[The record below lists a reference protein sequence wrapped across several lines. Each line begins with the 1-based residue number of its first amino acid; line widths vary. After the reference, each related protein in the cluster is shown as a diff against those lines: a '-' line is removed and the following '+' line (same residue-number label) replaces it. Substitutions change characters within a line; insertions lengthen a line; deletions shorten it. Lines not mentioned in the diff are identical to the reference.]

1 MASMSITI
9 TILSAGVVV
18 LVLRGSMRSDDVAGF
33 RHALLRML
41 RDRPRE
47 VHLDLS
53 GVLDVEPSAAAAIAV
68 AALEAER
75 AGTVV
80 RVVHASPPV
89 RLRMT
94 TAGAAE
100 LLR

>member
-1 MASMSITI
+1 MSITV

-18 LVLRGSMRSDDVAGF
+18 LVLRGGMRGADVDTL
-33 RHALLRML
+33 RDALHRVL

-53 GVLDVEPSAAAAIAV
+53 GVVDVEPSAAAAVTA

-75 AGTVV
+75 TGTMV

-89 RLRMT
+89 RQRMT
-94 TAGAAE
+94 TAGADG

>member
-1 MASMSITI
+1 MSITI

-18 LVLRGSMRSDDVAGF
+18 LVLRGSMRGDDIGAF
-33 RHALLRML
+33 RDALHRVL
-41 RDRPRE
+41 RDRPRQ

-53 GVLDVEPSAAAAIAV
+53 AIVDVEPSAAAAITT

-75 AGTVV
+75 TGTMV

-89 RLRMT
+89 RQRMT
-94 TAGAAE
+94 TAGADE

>member
-1 MASMSITI
+1 MASMSITM

-18 LVLRGSMRSDDVAGF
+18 LVLRGGIRADDIGRF
-33 RHALLRML
+33 REALHRVL
-41 RDRPRE
+41 RDQPRE

-53 GVLDVEPSAAAAIAV
+53 GVVDVEPFAAAAVTA

-75 AGTVV
+75 AGTTV

-89 RLRMT
+89 RQRMT
-94 TAGAAE
+94 TAGADD

>member
-1 MASMSITI
+1 MSITV

-18 LVLRGSMRSDDVAGF
+18 LVLRGRMRGEDIDPF
-33 RHALLRML
+33 RDALHRVL

-53 GVLDVEPSAAAAIAV
+53 GIVDVEPFAAAAVTAAAV
-68 AALEAER
+68 EAER
-75 AGTVV
+75 TGTTV
-80 RVVHASPPV
+80 RVVHASTPV
-89 RLRMT
+89 RQRMS
-94 TAGAAE
+94 TAGADG